1 MLKSTPLLAALALG
15 SVALTA
21 CSAFFNDRTEVVA
34 EAQAGNFYALETESL
49 AGEAVGLDQYQGQV
63 ALVVNVASQCGFTG
77 QYAGLQKLHETY
89 AERGLVV
96 MGFPSGDFGGQEF
109 DSPDEIRDFCDARFG
124 VTFPM
129 FAKGGVKEGEG
140 QSDIYAFLGG
150 ATGQLPGW
158 NFGKYLVDKDGKVL
172 QFFET
177 RTAPDDAELIAAIEA
192 ALDA

>member
-1 MLKSTPLLAALALG
+1 MLTSTPLIAALVLG
-15 SVALTA
+15 CGLLAA
-21 CSAFFNDRTEVVA
+21 CSAFYNDDAEVVA

-49 AGEAVGLDQYQGQV
+49 AGEAVGLDQYQGKV
-63 ALVVNVASQCGFTG
+63 ALVVNVASQCGYTK
-77 QYAGLQKLHETY
+77 QYAGLQELHETY
-89 AERGLVV
+89 ADRGLVV

-109 DSPDEIRDFCDARFG
+109 DSAQEIREFCDSRFG

-129 FAKGGVKEGEG
+129 FAKGGVKEGES

-177 RTAPDDAELIAAIEA
+177 RTAPNDPELIAAIEA